1 MTRPAPHPIP
11 RPIPQLAPLPAC
23 TRAVQAIF
31 RRLPGMGLCGA
42 LAVLAYGLQAAETRL
57 CGRAWLEA
65 LNIALLLGVGVGVR
79 ACIGPHAGLAAGIK
93 CCARTLLNVGIA
105 CMGATFSVG
114 AVLRAGPGL
123 LLGGV
128 ACIVVFSLVFTCCV
142 GRVAGLSPA
151 RTLLVAC
158 GNSICGNSAIM
169 AAAPVIHAREAD
181 VGATIAFTAA
191 GGLVVVLGLPL
202 LALPGLGNAGH
213 GVLAG
218 LTVYAVPQVV
228 AAASP
233 FGAGAVQAGTL
244 VKLMRVLMLG
254 PVCLVLSVLC
264 ARAAG
269 HGGWRR
275 GSVLRLVPWYIIGFG
290 AMMGLRAAGVVP
302 PCAVTGLN
310 GLATGLTVLAM
321 AALGLGVE
329 LRAVLCAGR
338 PLVITVVVSLLGLVG
353 ASVLLVRFAGGG

>member
-1 MTRPAPHPIP
+1 MTRPAL
-11 RPIPQLAPLPAC
+11 RLAPVPLLAC
-23 TRAVQAIF
+23 ARAVQVIF
-31 RRLPGMGLCGA
+31 RLLPGMGLCA
-42 LAVLAYGLQAAETRL
+42 VLAALAYGLQAVEIRL
-57 CGRAWLEA
+57 YGRAWLEA
-65 LNIALLLGVGVGVR
+65 LNIALLLGVGVR
-79 ACIGPHAGLAAGIK
+79 ACIGPRAGLAAGVK
-93 CCARTLLNVGIA
+93 CCARTLLNVGIM

-123 LLGGV
+123 LGGV
-128 ACIVVFSLVFTCCV
+128 ACIVVFSLAFTCCV

-202 LALPGLGNAGH
+202 LALPGLDNAGH

-218 LTVYAVPQVV
+218 LTVYAVPQVM

-254 PVCLVLSVLC
+254 PVCLVLSVLY

-269 HGGWRR
+269 HAGGRC

-338 PLVITVVVSLLGLVG
+338 PLVVTVVVSLLGLVG
-353 ASVLLVRFAGGG
+353 ASVLLVQLAGGG